1 MLARL
6 IPLAVLT
13 CLWISPS
20 PGHAQDR
27 PLPGLENLQTFVAT
41 ADSADL
47 PRLQALVDTLAAA
60 GDLRLVS
67 SQQDRYV
74 AGLVHDTFQQFHQ
87 GVPVLGGSVSRQRDG
102 GAPGSVIGTM
112 YRDIDVDV
120 TPGLSATE
128 AVSLVRHAAD
138 AEPATSDLPELVI
151 LQTLTG
157 RYALVWSVTM
167 GDFHRYFLDA
177 HSGAV
182 VERHPLIK
190 HQSEVGAGRGI
201 QGVEKKLSISRAG
214 GRFEAHDRLRPA
226 EIVTLDLRLDEERS
240 LSLLLPLGVIWS
252 ADDVAASPDNT
263 WHDDAVVDAHAYTGF
278 TYDHLFREHGWRGV
292 DGRDGRIMNMV
303 NMGGDFGYDNAF
315 YIPPPFGPEG
325 TGVFSYGRWTDG
337 LPLTSADIVG
347 HELMH
352 GVAFHALLERT
363 GSPPLPTVRGILGPP
378 SFELNGETATCAD
391 RLRLTSGPDGEV
403 RRVHLWCEKDRLV
416 LASDHGGAFA
426 EAYADVIGTAVEFD
440 LHAGGSGPLQA
451 DYLSGEDTGF
461 AIRSL
466 SDPASR
472 RLVDRLPPDYDGPAF
487 VNPTRP
493 DAYQRIIRFLVGI
506 FDDTERFF
514 FLPFG
519 SVDGVSVVRLPS
531 TDDGG
536 VHFNSTILSH
546 AFYLAVEGGRNRTT
560 GLTVDGA
567 GAANFALV
575 ERAFFR
581 AVTQLMPP
589 RVNMFQ
595 AANLVRLSALQM
607 YGADSATFL
616 AIHQAFNAVGLTI
629 DPPGA

>member
-6 IPLAVLT
+6 VPLAVLT
-13 CLWISPS
+13 WMWISPPPS
-20 PGHAQDR
+20 HAQ
-27 PLPGLENLQTFVAT
+27 EIALQASDNRETFMAIT
-41 ADSADL
+41 GSADL
-47 PRLQALVDTLAAA
+47 PRLQTLVDTLAAA

-87 GVPVLGGSVSRQRDG
+87 GVRVLGGTVSRQHDG
-102 GAPGSVIGTM
+102 SGPGAVIGTM
-112 YRDIDVDV
+112 YRDIDVNVAPSISTAD
-120 TPGLSATE
+120 
-128 AVSLVRHAAD
+128 AVSLLHQAAD

-151 LQTLTG
+151 LRTLTG
-157 RYALVWSVTM
+157 RYALAWSVVM
-167 GDFHRYFLDA
+167 DDFHRYFLDA
-177 HSGAV
+177 HSGLV
-182 VERHPLIK
+182 VDRHSLIK
-190 HQSEVGAGRGI
+190 YQQAVGAGPGI

-240 LSLLLPLGVIWS
+240 LSLLLAPGVIWS

-263 WHDDAVVDAHAYTGF
+263 WRDDAVVDAHAYTGF
-278 TYDHLFREHGWRGV
+278 TYDHLFREHGWRGA
-292 DGRDGRIMNMV
+292 DGSDGRIMSMV
-303 NMGGDFGYDNAF
+303 NMGGDFGYNNAF
-315 YIPPPFGPEG
+315 FIPPPFGPEG
-325 TGVFSYGRWTDG
+325 TGGFVYGRWTDG
-337 LPLTSADIVG
+337 LPLTAADIVA

-363 GSPPLPTVRGILGPP
+363 GSPPLPAVRGILGPA

-391 RLRLTSGPDGEV
+391 QLRLTNGPDREV
-403 RRVHLWCEKDRLV
+403 STFHLWCEQDRLV
-416 LASDHGGAFA
+416 LASDHGGAFD

-451 DYLSGEDTGF
+451 DYLTGEDTGF

-472 RLVDRLPPDYDGPAF
+472 RLVNRVPPDYDGPAF
-487 VNPTRP
+487 ANPPRP

-506 FDDTERFF
+506 FDDTEFFF

-531 TDDGG
+531 ADDGG
-536 VHFNSTILSH
+536 VHYNSTILSH

-560 GLTVDGA
+560 GLAVDGA

-581 AVTQLMPP
+581 AVTHLMPP
-589 RVNMFQ
+589 RVNMFE

-607 YGADSATFL
+607 YGVDSPVFL
-616 AIHQAFNAVGLTI
+616 AIHQAFDAVGLTI